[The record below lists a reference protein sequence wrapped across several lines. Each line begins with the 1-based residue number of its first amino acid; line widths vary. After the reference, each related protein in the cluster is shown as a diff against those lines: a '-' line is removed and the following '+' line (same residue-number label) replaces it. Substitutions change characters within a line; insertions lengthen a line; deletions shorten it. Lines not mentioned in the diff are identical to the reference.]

1 MPPPAFVRP
10 KLFRYS
16 EHQWL
21 IRSLMLGEFRLVPAS
36 YYGELLGDSAR
47 HDNELVRE
55 NAVPGEKVTITHVAT
70 GRPIKAIGDV
80 VFRDEV
86 GTNYYTLSFS
96 SAFDPF
102 LFDEFAG
109 SNACLVIHEP
119 EEVCERIHFYAEQFL
134 QRWSGID
141 GAVAYGREHKYGPTF
156 VKDWRYIVQKEWRFA
171 WMPPEKA
178 DILPPFCIQIGN
190 IERYAEIVPRPSEKV
205 SRAG

>member
-1 MPPPAFVRP
+1 MSLPDFSRP

-36 YYGELLGDSAR
+36 YYGELVGDSAR
-47 HDNELVRE
+47 YDNELVRE
-55 NAVPGEKVTITHVAT
+55 NAAPSEKVTITHVAT
-70 GRPIKAIGDV
+70 SQPIRTIGDV

-96 SAFDPF
+96 TAFDPL

-156 VKDWRYIVQKEWRFA
+156 IKDGRYVIQKEWRFA
-171 WMPPEKA
+171 WIPPEKA
-178 DILPPFCIQIGN
+178 NTLHPFCIQIGN
-190 IERYAEIVPRPSEKV
+190 LERYAEIMPQPPKSVAC
-205 SRAG
+205 AG